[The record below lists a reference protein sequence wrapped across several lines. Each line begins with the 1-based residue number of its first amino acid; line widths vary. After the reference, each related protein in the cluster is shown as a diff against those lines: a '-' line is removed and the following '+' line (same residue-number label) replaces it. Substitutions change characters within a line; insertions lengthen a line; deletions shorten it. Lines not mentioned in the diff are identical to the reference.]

1 MSHIHVRSGGVRHRL
16 SDVSLSMSAAR
27 FARFVAKSRVPF
39 TFLTELHST
48 VYAYVCVIYHI
59 SFVHESPDGH

>member
-39 TFLTELHST
+39 TFLTDYIPLCMRVS
-48 VYAYVCVIYHI
+48 V
-59 SFVHESPDGH
+59 